1 MINVFTAW
9 VQNEYGD
16 VVKQFDDCMSI
27 SVLAEH
33 EMEQRYPD
41 ILDSIGVRSNYV
53 CLVDSQGRHF
63 YPLYIYSVE
72 IG

>member
-1 MINVFTAW
+1 MFTAW

-33 EMEQRYPD
+33 EMEQRYSD
-41 ILDSIGVRSNYV
+41 ILDYIGDRSN
-53 CLVDSQGRHF
+53 
-63 YPLYIYSVE
+63 
-72 IG
+72 